1 MAPQAVGA
9 RVTIM
14 NFCRAPVIGATLAAT
29 RRCLRALTSGISC
42 PCCLGWAINTKALCI
57 VFLVTTLCSHPSA
70 SELEEVVILGARN
83 ELSQALSGSTNVPLV
98 TRDDQVSLD
107 RTLADWLAAAP
118 GISLNGQGGLFQSY
132 SLRGLSRAR
141 IRTEIDGVPIVTDR
155 PAGNAIGFLPPFL
168 LQSVS
173 GVMGPVSALYG
184 SEAMGGV
191 VTVKPQWFSAPVM
204 NASAQTNDAARSLSV
219 GAPLGADTS
228 LGWTLRRA
236 NDAEAANGESLHSQ
250 YRQTAVQLQHRTR
263 WNGLTARVSALGSWG
278 QDIGKS
284 SKAFPDIQ
292 ITDYPHERHS
302 VLKFELAREHKW
314 LWRGFHHAQDWQSR
328 TMQPDGTAAENQYR
342 AQTVGSL
349 FYLANDLAGGTG
361 RMGLEWVGRR
371 GVEIRYRERDASGD
385 VIVSNTPVDGQ
396 QDNAGLFVDHE
407 WRLGSWHLGMGF
419 RFDHISQTAVGAKR
433 HHSAPSASLRLD
445 GQLSPNW
452 MVYAN
457 AGSGFR
463 FPTLSELYYRGITA
477 RGSIEGNPALER
489 ERSRAAEVGV
499 SGVIGAVTISMN
511 AYRTKIQDYIER
523 YSVDGDLRSYRN
535 LGEGTIEGYEVTLD
549 YQPSGAWQHQLSYQ
563 HQTGDERVTGD
574 ALADLNPPGWRYL
587 GKYRN
592 AAFSAAV
599 DVMHRPERPRFGPGE
614 VPLDA
619 TTVANLR
626 LAWDISAQWQCSLAC
641 LNCSDKNFY
650 GSADD
655 LAPLQPGRAFSLGV
669 TWTPRS

>member
-1 MAPQAVGA
+1 MAPRAMGA

-14 NFCRAPVIGATLAAT
+14 NLCRAPFIGATLAAT
-29 RRCLRALTSGISC
+29 KQCLMAQKCEVSHPWCS
-42 PCCLGWAINTKALCI
+42 GWASKTRALCI
-57 VFLVTTLCSHPSA
+57 VFLVSTLCARPSA

-83 ELSQALSGSTNVPLV
+83 ELSQALSGSTNVPLL

-107 RTLADWLAAAP
+107 RTIADWLATAP

-191 VTVKPQWFSAPVM
+191 ITVKPQWFSAPIVS
-204 NASAQTNDAARSLSV
+204 ASVQTNDAARSLSV
-219 GAPLGADTS
+219 GTLLGADTS

-236 NDAEAANGESLHSQ
+236 NDAEAAKGEPLHSQ
-250 YRQTAVQLQHRTR
+250 YRQTALQLQHRTR

-278 QDIGKS
+278 RDIGKS
-284 SKAFPDIQ
+284 SKAYPDAQ
-292 ITDYPHERHS
+292 LTDYPHERHS
-302 VLKFELAREHKW
+302 VLKFELAREQTW

-328 TMQPDGTAAENQYR
+328 STQSDGTAAENQYR

-371 GVEIRYRERDASGD
+371 GVEIRYRERDSSGD
-385 VIVSNTPVDGQ
+385 VILSNTPVDGQ

-419 RFDHISQTAVGAKR
+419 RFDHISQTTVGVKR

-477 RGSIEGNPALER
+477 RGAIEGNPALER

-499 SGVIGAVTISMN
+499 SGVIGTLTISMN
-511 AYRTKIQDYIER
+511 AYRTKITDYIER
-523 YSVDGDLRSYRN
+523 YTVDEDLRSYRN
-535 LGEGTIEGYEVTLD
+535 LSEGTIEGYEFTLD
-549 YQPSGAWQHQLSYQ
+549 YQPSDAWQHRLSYQ
-563 HQTGDERVTGD
+563 RQTGDERVTGD
-574 ALADLNPPGWRYL
+574 GLADLNPPGWRYL

-592 AAFSAAV
+592 AAFSAVV
-599 DVMHRPERPRFGPGE
+599 DVMHRPERSRHGPGE

-626 LAWDISAQWQCSLAC
+626 LAWDINAQWQWSLAC

-669 TWTPRS
+669 TWTPGS

>member
-14 NFCRAPVIGATLAAT
+14 NLCRAPFIGATLAAT
-29 RRCLRALTSGISC
+29 KQCLMAQKCEVSHPWCSGWTSK
-42 PCCLGWAINTKALCI
+42 TRALCI
-57 VFLVTTLCSHPSA
+57 VFLVSTLCARPRA

-83 ELSQALSGSTNVPLV
+83 ELSQALSGSTNVPLL

-107 RTLADWLAAAP
+107 RTIADWLATAP

-191 VTVKPQWFSAPVM
+191 ITVKPQWFSAPIVS
-204 NASAQTNDAARSLSV
+204 ASVQTNDAARSLSV
-219 GAPLGADTS
+219 GTPLGADTS

-236 NDAEAANGESLHSQ
+236 NDAEAAKGEPLHSQ
-250 YRQTAVQLQHRTR
+250 YRQTALQLQHRTR

-278 QDIGKS
+278 RDIGKS
-284 SKAFPDIQ
+284 SKAYPDVQ
-292 ITDYPHERHS
+292 LTDYPHERHS
-302 VLKFELAREHKW
+302 VLKIELAREQTW

-328 TMQPDGTAAENQYR
+328 STQSDGTAAENQYR

-371 GVEIRYRERDASGD
+371 GVDIRYRERDSSGD
-385 VIVSNTPVDGQ
+385 VILSNTPVDGQ

-419 RFDHISQTAVGAKR
+419 RFDHISQTTLGVKR

-463 FPTLSELYYRGITA
+463 FPTLGELYYRGITA
-477 RGSIEGNPALER
+477 RGAIEGNPALER
-489 ERSRAAEVGV
+489 ERSRAAEMGV
-499 SGVIGAVTISMN
+499 SGVIGPVTISMN

-523 YSVDGDLRSYRN
+523 YSVDEDLRSYRN
-535 LGEGTIEGYEVTLD
+535 LGEGTIEGYEFTLD
-549 YQPSGAWQHQLSYQ
+549 YQPSDAWQHRLSYQ
-563 HQTGDERVTGD
+563 RQTGNERLTGD
-574 ALADLNPPGWRYL
+574 VLADLNPPGWRYL
-587 GKYRN
+587 GKYQK
-592 AAFSAAV
+592 ATFSAVV
-599 DVMHRPERPRFGPGE
+599 DVMHRPERSRHGSGE

-626 LAWDISAQWQCSLAC
+626 LAWDINAQWQCSLAC

-669 TWTPRS
+669 TWTPGS

>member
-1 MAPQAVGA
+1 MAPPAMGA

-14 NFCRAPVIGATLAAT
+14 NLCRAPFIGATLAAT
-29 RRCLRALTSGISC
+29 KQCLMAQKCGVSTPWCSGRASKTQ
-42 PCCLGWAINTKALCI
+42 ALCI
-57 VFLVTTLCSHPSA
+57 VFLVSTLCARPIA

-83 ELSQALSGSTNVPLV
+83 ELSQALSGSTNVPLL

-107 RTLADWLAAAP
+107 RTIADWLATAP

-191 VTVKPQWFSAPVM
+191 ITVKPQWFSAPIVS
-204 NASAQTNDAARSLSV
+204 ASVQTNDAARSLSV
-219 GAPLGADTS
+219 GTPLGADTS

-236 NDAEAANGESLHSQ
+236 NDAEAAKGEPLHSQ
-250 YRQTAVQLQHRTR
+250 YRQTALQLQHRTR
-263 WNGLTARVSALGSWG
+263 WHGLTARVSALGSWG
-278 QDIGKS
+278 RDIGKS
-284 SKAFPDIQ
+284 SKAYPDVQ
-292 ITDYPHERHS
+292 LTDYPHERHS
-302 VLKFELAREHKW
+302 VLKIELAREQTW

-328 TMQPDGTAAENQYR
+328 STQSDGTAAENQYR

-371 GVEIRYRERDASGD
+371 GVEIRYREKDSSGD
-385 VIVSNTPVDGQ
+385 VILSNTPVDGQ

-419 RFDHISQTAVGAKR
+419 RFDHISQTTVGLKR

-463 FPTLSELYYRGITA
+463 FPTLSELYYQGITA
-477 RGSIEGNPALER
+477 RGAIEGNPVLER

-499 SGVIGAVTISMN
+499 SGVIGTLTISMN
-511 AYRTKIQDYIER
+511 AYRTKITDYIER
-523 YSVDGDLRSYRN
+523 YAVDEELRSYRN
-535 LGEGTIEGYEVTLD
+535 LGEGTIEGYEFTLD
-549 YQPSGAWQHQLSYQ
+549 FQPSGAWQHRLSYQ
-563 HQTGDERVTGD
+563 RQTGNERVTGD
-574 ALADLNPPGWRYL
+574 GLADLNPSGWRYL

-592 AAFSAAV
+592 AAFTAAV
-599 DVMHRPERPRFGPGE
+599 DVMHRPERSRHGPGE

-626 LAWDISAQWQCSLAC
+626 LAWDINAQWQCSLAC

-669 TWTPRS
+669 TWTPGS